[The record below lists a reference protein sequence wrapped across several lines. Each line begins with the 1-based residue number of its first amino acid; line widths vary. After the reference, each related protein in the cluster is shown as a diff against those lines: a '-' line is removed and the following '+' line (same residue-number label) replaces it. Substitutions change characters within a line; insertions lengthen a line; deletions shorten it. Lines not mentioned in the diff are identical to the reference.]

1 MPIAREKL
9 RPVTNVSEEYELTV
23 MELDMDINRHT
34 NNSNYFQW
42 ILESMNKGRL
52 KEMDIQFRGES
63 KTGDRLR
70 ILTEKVGNFS
80 YKHQIINSVS
90 EETLVLA
97 TTEWS

>member
-9 RPVTNVSEEYELTV
+9 RPVTNASEEFELTV

-34 NNSNYFQW
+34 NNANYFQW
-42 ILESMNKGRL
+42 ILESMKKGSI